1 MNQPDTGKTTIT
13 LQKLPMRA
21 PEQHAPERQFEIEVS
36 LANDGEPRDIF
47 VGADGRDFLI
57 RRGEKVVVPERVLS
71 VLKDAVKGVSEVDP
85 QDDTKSV
92 TVMRQRYSYTV
103 HRQL

>member
-1 MNQPDTGKTTIT
+1 MNQPDASKTIT
-13 LQKLPMRA
+13 LQKPPVRA
-21 PEQHAPERQFEIEVS
+21 PEPQFEIMVS

-47 VGADGRDFLI
+47 VGADGRDFMI
-57 RRGEKVVVPERVLS
+57 RRGEKVIVPERVLS
-71 VLKDAVKGVSEVDP
+71 VLNDAVKGVSEVDP

-92 TVMRQRYSYTV
+92 TVMRQRYSYTI

>member
-1 MNQPDTGKTTIT
+1 MNQPDASKTIT
-13 LQKLPMRA
+13 LQKPPVRA
-21 PEQHAPERQFEIEVS
+21 PEQTPEPQFEIEVS

-47 VGADGRDFLI
+47 IGADGRDFMI
-57 RRGEKVVVPERVLS
+57 RRGEKVVVPERVLA

-92 TVMRQRYSYTV
+92 TVMRQRFSYTV